1 MFRNARP
8 WAILR
13 SAALAL
19 ALLSMAGCLGRKSN
33 SQPVVAEPRQ
43 PDGRTNLAITP
54 IPSAVAR
61 VVSVNAAAKFAVLS
75 FPVGQ
80 LPAVDTRLSV
90 FHEGR
95 KSGELKVSGPQEDTF
110 TVGDITAG
118 SVQVGDEVRLE

>member
-1 MFRNARP
+1 
-8 WAILR
+8 
-13 SAALAL
+13 
-19 ALLSMAGCLGRKSN
+19 MAGCLGRKSN
-33 SQPVVAEPRQ
+33 GQPVVAEPRQ
-43 PDGRTNLAITP
+43 PDGRTNLVITP